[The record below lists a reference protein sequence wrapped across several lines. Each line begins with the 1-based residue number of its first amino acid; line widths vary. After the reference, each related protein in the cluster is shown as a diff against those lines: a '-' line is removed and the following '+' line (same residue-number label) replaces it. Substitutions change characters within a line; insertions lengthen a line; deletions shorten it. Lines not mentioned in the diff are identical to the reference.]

1 MGQKNLPFHAPKLST
16 SGKPL
21 CAVVKMELKR
31 QAWILAY
38 IVILRN
44 QESFLLH
51 SQAWREM
58 WVTAVDWPAYM
69 AHQGT
74 QEPQSRTEH
83 TPEWSFVVCF
93 GWPGGWFFEMRIGT
107 AKVGLEAQAG
117 LELLV
122 ILPNAETV
130 GMSHH
135 A

>member
-1 MGQKNLPFHAPKLST
+1 MGQKNLPFHPSKLST

-21 CAVVKMELKR
+21 CAVVKTELVR

-38 IVILRN
+38 IVILHN
-44 QESFLLH
+44 QESILLH
-51 SQAWREM
+51 SLAWREM

-74 QEPQSRTEH
+74 QEPQSRREH
-83 TPEWSFVVCF
+83 APECSFVVCF
-93 GWPGGWFFEMRIGT
+93 GWPGSWFFEMRIGT